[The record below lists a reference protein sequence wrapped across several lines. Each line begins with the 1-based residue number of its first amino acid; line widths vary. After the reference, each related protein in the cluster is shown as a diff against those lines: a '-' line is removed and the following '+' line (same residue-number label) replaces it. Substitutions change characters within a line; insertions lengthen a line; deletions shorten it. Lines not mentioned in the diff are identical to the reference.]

1 MFFAFFPTIRTLF
14 KKSVFLLTLSTTT
27 ALVPV
32 GQGQALASCSFSG
45 SFASTRCDADVI
57 GGRAYAGTSS
67 LTITDESTT
76 RVELGVV
83 TSWETPATQTL
94 TITGNT
100 TIDNPDDSAVYF
112 DTFAPNHTLDVYIG
126 EDVSIT
132 SSGGYGTIS
141 LVQNGSGDISV
152 VNDGAVTA
160 GPDGSG
166 ILANPGILVKT
177 RGGKMSVVNNGYVT
191 SATGSGI
198 EAFGDDF
205 GSSGAAVSIVNNGV
219 IDASET
225 GIEAKSY
232 VGLSTITN
240 TGTVTSAWGT
250 GLLADSEWGDVSIY
264 NSGTVKTGYN
274 TAIVASSAAGN
285 ITIINNGW
293 AGNDDGSPGIA
304 ARAGASGDISITNT
318 GTLLAPWEVAIS
330 AVSDLGD
337 ISIVNS
343 GNITGWGG
351 IEARTAGGRIDVEN
365 SGTIEAVEDVG
376 VSLWSGGR
384 LTNTGTISGALG
396 GVFLAGSGN
405 TITTSG
411 TISGGE
417 ASILFVYDGGGNTL
431 NILPNAVFE
440 GVVDY
445 NDSTGNTTTFGAGS
459 YRIPVA
465 DYLAAENSIILD
477 NPSQVVVLSDA
488 DTTGTINVVTAT
500 PVANIAS
507 QYTNSVSDV
516 IGSILSL
523 DLQRPDEVG
532 GNIPGLEPLA
542 YGEVKQASPAQQ
554 AIARIGE
561 GVALDRVG
569 NLFWT
574 RAFGGGRHQP
584 DTSDSFESAIYH
596 YGLMAGVDRRSGDMR
611 IGAFAGGGA
620 VNADLSNTSDS
631 IDGQTGFAGIYG
643 TVPVN
648 GFVFSTSLTVGAI
661 ESDARRAVNGGE
673 WAEGNFWGW
682 YVSPEVSVS
691 RRYDVAS
698 GWSLMPSARLRYV
711 GAFYEGYTES
721 GSSQNISYDARDTHA
736 LEGRL
741 QMDLTRRAMLES
753 GRAAA
758 FTLTGAVVDTQHLG
772 DNGYAASLDGTEF
785 TLTDTTARNV
795 AGLRLGASFDVQ
807 IKEAISLYGGIE
819 GTIYT
824 DESVA
829 YTGRLGLKAAF

>member
-1 MFFAFFPTIRTLF
+1 MFFAFYPTVRTLF
-14 KKSVFLLTLSTTT
+14 KRSGFLISLSTTT
-27 ALVPV
+27 ALVPL
-32 GQGQALASCSFSG
+32 GQGQALASCGFSG
-45 SFASTRCDADVI
+45 SFASTRCDADLI
-57 GGRAYAGTSS
+57 GGLAYAGTSS

-83 TSWETPATQTL
+83 TSSETPATQTL

-100 TIDNPDDSAVYF
+100 TINNADDSAVYF

-132 SSGGYGTIS
+132 SSAGYGTVS
-141 LVQNGSGDISV
+141 LSNRGSGDISV

-160 GPDGSG
+160 APDG
-166 ILANPGILVKT
+166 PGIDAAAY
-177 RGGKMSVVNNGYVT
+177 GGNITIVNNGHVT
-191 SATGSGI
+191 SETYTGI

-205 GSSGAAVSIVNNGV
+205 GRPGGATSIVNNGV
-219 IDASET
+219 IDAFST
-225 GIEAKSY
+225 GIDAGTYE
-232 VGLSTITN
+232 GLVTITN
-240 TGTVTSAWGT
+240 TGTVTSAWGV
-250 GLLADSEWGDVSIY
+250 GLWADSEWGDVSIY
-264 NSGTVKTGYN
+264 NSGTVKSGYN
-274 TAIVASSAAGN
+274 TAIVAYSAAGN
-285 ITIINNGW
+285 ITIVNNGW
-293 AGNDDGSPGIA
+293 AGNDDLSA
-304 ARAGASGDISITNT
+304 AIEAEVAVGSGDISITNT
-318 GTLLAPWEVAIS
+318 GTLVAPGYFAIW
-330 AVSDLGD
+330 AEADLGS

-343 GNITGWGG
+343 GSISGQTGIGAMTG
-351 IEARTAGGRIDVEN
+351 GGRIDIQN
-365 SGTIEAVEDVG
+365 SGTIEALEDVG
-376 VSLWSGGR
+376 VGLLSGGQ
-384 LTNTGTISGALG
+384 LTNSGTISGALA
-396 GVFLAGSGN
+396 GVFFAGSGN

-417 ASILFVYDGGGNTL
+417 ASVIFVYDGGGNTL

-488 DTTGTINVVTAT
+488 DTTGTINVVTST

-523 DLQRPDEVG
+523 DLQRPDEIG
-532 GNIPGLEPLA
+532 GSVPGLEPLA

-561 GVALDRVG
+561 GVALDRSG

-596 YGLMAGVDRRSGDMR
+596 YGLMAGVDRQSGDAR

-643 TVPVN
+643 AVPVN
-648 GFVFSTSLTVGAI
+648 GYVVSTSLTVGAI
-661 ESDARRAVNGGE
+661 DSDARRAVNGGE

-691 RRYDVAS
+691 KSYDVAS
-698 GWSLMPSARLRYV
+698 GWSLTPSARLRYV

-772 DNGYAASLDGTEF
+772 DDGYAASLDGTEF
-785 TLTDTTARNV
+785 TLNDTTARNV

-807 IKEAISLYGGIE
+807 IKDSMSVYGGIE
-819 GTIYT
+819 GTVYT

-829 YTGRLGLKAAF
+829 YTGRLGLKSAF

>member
-1 MFFAFFPTIRTLF
+1 MFFAFYPTVRTLF
-14 KKSVFLLTLSTTT
+14 KRSGFLISLSTTT
-27 ALVPV
+27 ALVPL
-32 GQGQALASCSFSG
+32 GEGQALASCGFSG
-45 SFASTRCDADVI
+45 SFASTRCDADLI
-57 GGRAYAGTSS
+57 GGLAYAGTSS

-83 TSWETPATQTL
+83 TSSETPATQTL

-100 TIDNPDDSAVYF
+100 TIDNPDDSAVF
-112 DTFAPNHTLDVYIG
+112 FSTFAPDHTFDVYIG
-126 EDVSIT
+126 KDVAIT
-132 SSGGYGTIS
+132 SSAGYGTVS
-141 LVQNGSGDISV
+141 LSNHSSRGDISV

-160 GPDGSG
+160 APDG
-166 ILANPGILVKT
+166 PGIDAAAF
-177 RGGKMSVVNNGYVT
+177 GGNITIVNNGHVT
-191 SATGSGI
+191 SETYSGI
-198 EAFGDDF
+198 DAFG
-205 GSSGAAVSIVNNGV
+205 GSSARRGAVVSIVNNGV
-219 IDASET
+219 VDAFATGIDAMNNH
-225 GIEAKSY
+225 GI
-232 VGLSTITN
+232 VTITN
-240 TGTVTSAWGT
+240 TGSVTSAQGGGLYAWSNQGT
-250 GLLADSEWGDVSIY
+250 SIY
-264 NSGTVKTGYN
+264 NSGRVETGYYAAVDAQSTEAN
-274 TAIVASSAAGN
+274 ITVFNSGWLGTNDLSAA
-285 ITIINNGW
+285 I
-293 AGNDDGSPGIA
+293 D
-304 ARAGASGDISITNT
+304 ARAEFSGDISITNT
-318 GTLLAPWEVAIS
+318 GTLLAPGYVAVLAEADHGS
-330 AVSDLGD
+330 

-343 GNITGWGG
+343 GSITGRSGIGAVTGG
-351 IEARTAGGRIDVEN
+351 ERIDIEN
-365 SGTIEAVEDVG
+365 SGTIEAVDDVG
-376 VSLWSGGR
+376 VGLLSRGQ
-384 LTNTGTISGALG
+384 LTNSGTISGALA
-396 GVFLAGSGN
+396 GVFLADIGN

-411 TISGGE
+411 RISGGE
-417 ASILFVYDGGGNTL
+417 ASVIYVAGGGGNTL

-465 DYLAAENSIILD
+465 DYVAAGNSIILD

-488 DTTGTINVVTAT
+488 DTTGTINVVTST

-516 IGSILSL
+516 IGNILSL
-523 DLQRPDEVG
+523 DLQRPDEIG
-532 GNIPGLEPLA
+532 GNVPGLEPLA

-561 GVALDRVG
+561 GVALDRSG

-596 YGLMAGVDRRSGDMR
+596 YGLMAGVDRQSGDAR

-643 TVPVN
+643 AVPVN
-648 GFVFSTSLTVGAI
+648 GFVVSTSLTVGAI

-691 RRYDVAS
+691 KSYDVAS
-698 GWSLMPSARLRYV
+698 GWSLTPSARLRYV

-721 GSSQNISYDARDTHA
+721 GSSQNISYDARDSHA

-772 DNGYAASLDGTEF
+772 DDGYAASLDGTEF
-785 TLTDTTARNV
+785 TLNDTTARNV

-807 IKEAISLYGGIE
+807 IKDSMSVYGGIE
-819 GTIYT
+819 GTVYT

-829 YTGRLGLKAAF
+829 YTGRLGLKSAF